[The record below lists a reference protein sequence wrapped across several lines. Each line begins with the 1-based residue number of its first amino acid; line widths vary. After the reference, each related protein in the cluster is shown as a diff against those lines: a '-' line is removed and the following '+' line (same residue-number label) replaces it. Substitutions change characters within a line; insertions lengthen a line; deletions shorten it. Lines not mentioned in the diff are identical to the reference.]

1 MLITPPHPLF
11 PAASSHYH
19 ALMTEEDPPV
29 RDGRLLTAAVCVA
42 ALAIWFAAI
51 WFIFGDMI

>member
-1 MLITPPHPLF
+1 MTPDELE
-11 PAASSHYH
+11 AILADD
-19 ALMTEEDPPV
+19 EDPPV

-42 ALAIWFAAI
+42 ALALWFAAI